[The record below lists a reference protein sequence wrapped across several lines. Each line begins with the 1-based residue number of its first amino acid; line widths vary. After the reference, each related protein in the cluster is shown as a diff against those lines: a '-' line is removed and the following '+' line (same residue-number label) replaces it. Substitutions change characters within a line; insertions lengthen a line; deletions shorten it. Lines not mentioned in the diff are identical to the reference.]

1 MPKLKTDDDLDIVA
15 FSKEELAVLDDY
27 FHGTMRKRR
36 TAGAVLRA
44 AINECYGLNGQM
56 SM

>member
-1 MPKLKTDDDLDIVA
+1 
-15 FSKEELAVLDDY
+15 
-27 FHGTMRKRR
+27 MRKRR